1 MIQIVEASS
10 ALLPTVQKLFTAYLA
25 FYGIQHKAA
34 DIEHFLNNR
43 IALKDSKIYLAMT
56 GQEEAAGFIQLF
68 PSFSSLMLKRFWV
81 LNDLFVAPE
90 CRKQGAARALIY
102 AAKQLCK
109 DTNACGMMLDT
120 QKSNTMAQRLYT
132 RCGFTKNTS
141 SNYYYWF
148 TGESYLE
155 NY

>member
-1 MIQIVEASS
+1 
-10 ALLPTVQKLFTAYLA
+10 LA
-25 FYGIQHKAA
+25 FYDIQHKAA
-34 DIEHFLNNR
+34 DVEHFLNNR
-43 IALKDSKIYLAMT
+43 IAFEDSKIYLAIT
-56 GQEEAAGFIQLF
+56 EKGEAVGFIQLF

-81 LNDLFVAPE
+81 LNDLFIAPE
-90 CRKQGAARALIY
+90 HRKQGAAKALIS

-132 RCGFTKNTS
+132 QCGFTKNTS

-148 TGESYLE
+148 TGESYLK